1 MAGDSKPAIP
11 EWQRKAAPS
20 PPTSDNHDSSSGV
33 ATSDDAS
40 DNASPEPN
48 STEDRSA
55 LLEQAKTFLSDPSI
69 SDAST
74 SRKIEFLES
83 KGLSNDEI
91 QALLGVSRNED
102 ASSPASETTS
112 DSDKTPLENNA
123 PTQTQTT
130 VSAISNNNA
139 AATASS
145 TTTTTPQR
153 DVPPIITYPEF
164 LVNTSA
170 QNSKPPLISFQGVL
184 YSLYA
189 AAGLGAT
196 LYGSSEYL
204 VKPMLKTLTE
214 ARHEFAETALKNL
227 TALNEKLEQNV
238 SKIPANIIPK
248 SKSEKDE
255 EDDDDDETESITS
268 DPTEL
273 FHRDVATQTSS
284 DLLSDSPPSSEETN
298 SGSESSAIKAI
309 DTHTERLSALTS
321 HLKEFVSDHTSSRQ
335 VDDSARDK
343 ISDLQSYLDGLTYS
357 STNSYLGS
365 NTMYNIYGSS
375 GDINRSRSGSTDRKE
390 QDAVAAFKAEIRG
403 VKGALLS
410 ARNFPAGKAG
420 VAR

>member
-11 EWQRKAAPS
+11 EWQREATPSPPASDSSDAPS
-20 PPTSDNHDSSSGV
+20 PAN
-33 ATSDDAS
+33 TSDDAS
-40 DNASPEPN
+40 DSSPEP
-48 STEDRSA
+48 SPTEDRLA

-112 DSDKTPLENNA
+112 DSEKTSSENIA
-123 PTQTQTT
+123 PAQTQTT
-130 VSAISNNNA
+130 LSSIANNNA

-145 TTTTTPQR
+145 TTTTTTTQR

-164 LVNTSA
+164 LVNASA
-170 QNSKPPLISFQGVL
+170 QNEKPPLISLSGVL

-196 LYGSSEYL
+196 LYGTSEYL

-214 ARHEFAETALKNL
+214 ARHEFAETALNNL
-227 TALNEKLEQNV
+227 NTLNEKLEQNV
-238 SKIPANIIPK
+238 SKIPANIPKPK
-248 SKSEKDE
+248 SE
-255 EDDDDDETESITS
+255 EDEDDDETESITS

-284 DLLSDSPPSSEETN
+284 DLLADSPPSEEKD
-298 SGSESSAIKAI
+298 SGCESSAIKAI
-309 DTHTERLSALTS
+309 DTHTERLSTLTS
-321 HLKEFVSDHTSSRQ
+321 HLKEFVSDHTSSRK

-357 STNSYLGS
+357 SSNSYLGS
-365 NTMYNIYGSS
+365 NNMYNIYGSS
-375 GDINRSRSGSTDRKE
+375 GDINRNRSGSTDRKE
-390 QDAVAAFKAEIRG
+390 QDAVATFKAEIRG

>member
-1 MAGDSKPAIP
+1 MAGDSKPTIP
-11 EWQRKAAPS
+11 EWQRKATPS
-20 PPTSDNHDSSSGV
+20 PPASDSSDASP
-33 ATSDDAS
+33 ANTSDDAS
-40 DNASPEPN
+40 DNTSPEP
-48 STEDRSA
+48 SPEEDRSA
-55 LLEQAKTFLSDPSI
+55 LLEQARNFLSDPSI

-83 KGLSNDEI
+83 KGLVNDEI

-102 ASSPASETTS
+102 ASSPASETTN
-112 DSDKTPLENNA
+112 DSNKTAATENNVPA
-123 PTQTQTT
+123 QTQTT
-130 VSAISNNNA
+130 VSTLSNNNA

-153 DVPPIITYPEF
+153 DVPPVITYPEF
-164 LVNTSA
+164 LVNASA
-170 QNSKPPLISFQGVL
+170 QNNKPPLISFQGVL

-214 ARHEFAETALKNL
+214 ARHEFAETTLNNL
-227 TALNEKLEQNV
+227 TTLNEKLEQNV
-238 SKIPANIIPK
+238 SKIPANIPKPK
-248 SKSEKDE
+248 SEEEEEYDE
-255 EDDDDDETESITS
+255 ETESITS

-284 DLLSDSPPSSEETN
+284 DLLSDNPPSSEKTN
-298 SGSESSAIKAI
+298 AASESSAMKAI
-309 DTHTERLSALTS
+309 DTHTERLSTLTS

-335 VDDSARDK
+335 VDDSTRDK

-357 STNSYLGS
+357 ATTSYIGS
-365 NTMYNIYGSS
+365 NAMYNIYGSS
-375 GDINRSRSGSTDRKE
+375 GGDMSRNKSGSTDRKE
-390 QDAVAAFKAEIRG
+390 QDAVATFKAEIRG

>member
-1 MAGDSKPAIP
+1 MAGDSKPVIP
-11 EWQRKAAPS
+11 EWQRKATPS
-20 PPTSDNHDSSSGV
+20 PPASDISDASAAN
-33 ATSDDAS
+33 TTDDAS
-40 DNASPEPN
+40 DNASPEP
-48 STEDRSA
+48 SPTEDRSA
-55 LLEQAKTFLSDPSI
+55 LLEQARNFLSEPSI

-83 KGLSNDEI
+83 KGLTNDEI

-102 ASSPASETTS
+102 ASSPASEITN
-112 DSDKTPLENNA
+112 DNDKTTTTEYNA
-123 PTQTQTT
+123 PAEIQTT
-130 VSAISNNNA
+130 VSTLSNNNA

-145 TTTTTPQR
+145 TTTSTSQPH
-153 DVPPIITYPEF
+153 VPPIITYPEF
-164 LVNTSA
+164 LVNASA
-170 QNSKPPLISFQGVL
+170 QNNKPPLISFQGVL

-196 LYGSSEYL
+196 IYGSSEYL

-214 ARHEFAETALKNL
+214 ARHDFAETALNNL

-248 SKSEKDE
+248 PTSEE
-255 EDDDDDETESITS
+255 EDDDEETESITS

-273 FHRDVATQTSS
+273 FHRDVATQTSP

-298 SGSESSAIKAI
+298 ADSESSAIKAI
-309 DTHTERLSALTS
+309 DTHTERLSTLTS
-321 HLKEFVSDHTSSRQ
+321 HLKEFVTDHTSSRK

-357 STNSYLGS
+357 STNNYLG
-365 NTMYNIYGSS
+365 NNAMYNIYGSS
-375 GDINRSRSGSTDRKE
+375 GGDMGRNRSGSTNSKE
-390 QDAVAAFKAEIRG
+390 QDAVTTFKAEIRG

>member
-1 MAGDSKPAIP
+1 MAGDSKTAIP
-11 EWQRKAAPS
+11 EWQRKATPS
-20 PPTSDNHDSSSGV
+20 PPASDSSD
-33 ATSDDAS
+33 TSPANTGDDAP
-40 DNASPEPN
+40 DNSSPEP
-48 STEDRSA
+48 SPAEDRSA
-55 LLEQAKTFLSDPSI
+55 LLEQARNFLSDPSI
-69 SDAST
+69 SDATT

-83 KGLSNDEI
+83 KGLVNDEI

-102 ASSPASETTS
+102 ASSPASEITN
-112 DSDKTPLENNA
+112 DSDKTTATDDNA
-123 PTQTQTT
+123 SAQTQTT
-130 VSAISNNNA
+130 VSSLANNNA

-145 TTTTTPQR
+145 TSSTTLQR

-164 LVNTSA
+164 LVNASA

-196 LYGSSEYL
+196 LYGTSEYL
-204 VKPMLKTLTE
+204 VKPMLKTLTK
-214 ARHEFAETALKNL
+214 ARHDFAETALNNL
-227 TALNEKLEQNV
+227 TTLNEKLEQNV
-238 SKIPANIIPK
+238 SKIPANIIKPK
-248 SKSEKDE
+248 SE
-255 EDDDDDETESITS
+255 EEEEEYDDEAESITS

-284 DLLSDSPPSSEETN
+284 DLLSDIPPSEEETN
-298 SGSESSAIKAI
+298 AASEPSAIKAI
-309 DTHTERLSALTS
+309 DTHTERLSTLTS

-343 ISDLQSYLDGLTYS
+343 ISDLQSYLDGLAYS
-357 STNSYLGS
+357 ATTSYLGS
-365 NTMYNIYGSS
+365 NAMYNIYGSS
-375 GDINRSRSGSTDRKE
+375 GGDMGRNRSGSTGRKE
-390 QDAVAAFKAEIRG
+390 QDAVATFKAEIRG

>member
-1 MAGDSKPAIP
+1 MAGDSKPVIP
-11 EWQRKAAPS
+11 EWQRKATPS
-20 PPTSDNHDSSSGV
+20 PPAHASAAIT
-33 ATSDDAS
+33 ADDAS
-40 DNASPEPN
+40 DNASPESSPP
-48 STEDRSA
+48 EDRSA
-55 LLEQAKTFLSDPSI
+55 LLEQARNFLSEPSI
-69 SDAST
+69 SDAPT

-83 KGLSNDEI
+83 KGLTNGEI

-102 ASSPASETTS
+102 ASSPSSETTN
-112 DSDKTPLENNA
+112 DSDKTTATENNA
-123 PTQTQTT
+123 PAETQTT
-130 VSAISNNNA
+130 VSTLSNNNA

-145 TTTTTPQR
+145 TTTTTTTTNNTTPQR

-164 LVNTSA
+164 LVNASA
-170 QNSKPPLISFQGVL
+170 QNNKPPLISFQGVL

-214 ARHEFAETALKNL
+214 ARHDFAETALNNL
-227 TALNEKLEQNV
+227 TTLNEKLEQNV

-248 SKSEKDE
+248 PTSEE
-255 EDDDDDETESITS
+255 EDDDEETESITS

-273 FHRDVATQTSS
+273 FHRDVATQTSP
-284 DLLSDSPPSSEETN
+284 DLLSDSPPSEEKN
-298 SGSESSAIKAI
+298 ADSESSAIKAI
-309 DTHTERLSALTS
+309 DTHTERLSTLTS
-321 HLKEFVSDHTSSRQ
+321 HLKEFVTDHTSSRK

-357 STNSYLGS
+357 SSNNYLG
-365 NTMYNIYGSS
+365 NNAMYNIYGSS
-375 GDINRSRSGSTDRKE
+375 SGDMGRNRSGSTDRKE
-390 QDAVAAFKAEIRG
+390 QDAVTTFKAEIRG